1 MVQQVTTDKN
11 KAMATINASQ
21 LQQILDLNSKSIEIY
36 LEVNSQYES
45 IIKVLEEIKERDGD
59 HIGFCDENIKKIN
72 EKMVVISECASQNQN
87 FVKESMA
94 KIEKSL
100 NRQEVIIS
108 TSLITIILSILSKLL
123 FGV

>member
-1 MVQQVTTDKN
+1 MVAENKN
-11 KAMATINASQ
+11 KQAMSTINASQ

-36 LEVNSQYES
+36 LEVNNQYES
-45 IIKVLEEIKERDGD
+45 IIKLLEDIKAKDSEHVD
-59 HIGFCDENIKKIN
+59 FCDENIKELNKRLLSIA
-72 EKMVVISECASQNQN
+72 EKVEANQLL
-87 FVKESMA
+87 VKDGMS

-100 NRQEVIIS
+100 TKQEIIIS